1 MSKEETEQKA
11 YVIDI
16 YNPNNTKKNEDAV
29 FIFKLRT
36 NWWAIFATTLSWGQP
51 VFKNQTIEDED
62 EYDDFYVYETL
73 DEAKAFVR
81 KLKELEGAKI

>member
-1 MSKEETEQKA
+1 MNKEETEQKA

-29 FIFKLRT
+29 QIFKL
-36 NWWAIFATTLSWGQP
+36 NQSYFAIFSTSLSWGKP
-51 VFKNQTIEDED
+51 VFKNQTVEDED
-62 EYDDFYVYETL
+62 EYDDFYIYETL

-81 KLKELEGAKI
+81 KLKELEGAKL

>member
-1 MSKEETEQKA
+1 MNDEQKV

-16 YNPNNTKKNEDAV
+16 YNPNNAKRNEDAV
-29 FIFKLRT
+29 QIFRL
-36 NWWAIFATTLSWGQP
+36 NQSYFAIFSVPLQWGKP
-51 VFKNQTIEDED
+51 AFKNQTIDES
-62 EYDDFYVYETL
+62 EYDDFYIYETL